1 MLSAS
6 TADPSNYVSLSK
18 YTSLKSQKECL
29 NEENR
34 HLKLNLTQ
42 LQQDNQSFMRQIEKL
57 MQETNR
63 ERGKLQNDLKVS
75 AQQIM
80 V

>member
-1 MLSAS
+1 LQ

-18 YTSLKSQKECL
+18 YTSLKAHSDRLTED
-29 NEENR
+29 NR

-42 LQQDNQSFMRQIEKL
+42 LQQDNQTFMRQIEKL

-75 AQQIM
+75 ATRK
-80 V
+80 